1 MDLKSWIADNCDQ
14 IKPISDIRNIDIHMI
29 NKALEI
35 VKEFIISRK
44 LILYGGQAIDYALRL
59 KGSKSYPD
67 TQIPDLD
74 FLSTRSVD
82 DAYDLADILIKKGFK
97 NVNAVRAIHAQTM
110 KVRIDFIWVADISY
124 VPDKV
129 FKRLPTLKYNGMNIL
144 HPDYQRSDMH
154 LAFCFP
160 YANAPREDIF
170 NRFKKDLKRF
180 NMFQEYYPIEVR
192 DSKIIE
198 CTESKTFKL
207 DKELMKGNNAL
218 HGFAAY
224 NIFVSEY
231 NKIMNLPTTDT
242 SNKKPDE
249 TLINDTILTNKS
261 EDHESKDTNDIC
273 SITVKFPKLVD
284 QKLQIASSDV
294 KNVIQHIGN
303 ENLVKSYI
311 SYMEFRPILH
321 VCDNYIIYSVENQL
335 LSITILPNGY
345 KIVNIQYLLMDFLYH
360 YFTSENEIKELYYNL
375 YANTLKMIID
385 ITAKFGDKLS
395 EDSSVFKLL
404 NTTMGCKNYN
414 QAYYIA
420 INNLMKYTKD
430 ICINRSDEISDI
442 LEHHHIN
449 VATLPKGYY
458 PASFANYKVKHPHFD
473 YYANEEFQRDG
484 HQIEKNEN
492 IIIEKDISRMS
503 ATGTLESI
511 MDYEGMIKKTY
522 CIEFKQLNRS
532 YLDKILIAAGWES
545 VTLNDILE
553 SDKKQVG
560 IIATENKASWDKKLY
575 DIHSNI
581 KSRLDASN
589 ITQKVELHKSLMEAG
604 VDFIPKTYLY
614 TTPRDKSPKDVV
626 HDIYVTDLS
635 TNKKI
640 EFNFTTGKYIWR
652 PEGGFGGRG
661 IAVFN
666 NIDELHK
673 IIKLHTKLFPK
684 ERALISEYIQDT
696 MLIKLSINK
705 DELNYKFHIR
715 MYLIIAIVP
724 DAPGLK
730 AGRRTALCKYGEIA
744 NADKPFNLKTND
756 LSVHNTHIR
765 STTGVRFP
773 DNYPGGIEK
782 GIEILN
788 KSAKI
793 LAYGSKLLLPTVKSF
808 KESNGGYEILGVD
821 MMVKKLSDGNEKPML
836 IEINTKTGYG
846 LLKGDTPERIDWLSE
861 FILGGVAELLLDNIK
876 FKDSNIIKLYEL

>member
-29 NKALEI
+29 NKALDI
-35 VKEFIISRK
+35 VREFIISRK
-44 LILYGGQAIDYALRL
+44 LILYGGQSIDYALRL

-97 NVNAVRAIHAQTM
+97 NVQSMKGIHFQTM
-110 KVRIDFIWVADISY
+110 KVRVDFIWVADISY

-129 FKRLPTLKYNGMNIL
+129 FKRLPTLKYNGMDIL

-170 NRFKKDLKRF
+170 NRFKKDIKRF
-180 NMFQEYYPIEVR
+180 NIFQEYYPIEVR

-207 DKELMKGNNAL
+207 DSELMKGNNAL

-231 NKIMNLPTTDT
+231 NKIMNISMT
-242 SNKKPDE
+242 
-249 TLINDTILTNKS
+249 DTILINKS
-261 EDHESKDTNDIC
+261 EDQESKEISNIC

-284 QKLQIASSDV
+284 QKLQLASSDV
-294 KNVIQHIGN
+294 NKVIQHIGN
-303 ENLVKSYI
+303 SKSVKSYV
-311 SYMEFRPILH
+311 SYMEFRPVLH
-321 VCDNYIIYSVENQL
+321 ECDDYIIYSVENQL

-345 KIVNIQYLLMDFLYH
+345 KVVNIQYLLMDFLYH
-360 YFTSENEIKELYYNL
+360 YFTSDDDLKELYYNL

-385 ITAKFGDKLS
+385 LTAKLGDNLI
-395 EDSSVFKLL
+395 DVFKLL
-404 NTTMGCKNYN
+404 NTTMGCTNYN
-414 QAYYIA
+414 QAYYIS

-430 ICINRSDEISDI
+430 VCPKPSGEILNI
-442 LEHHHIN
+442 LENHSIN
-449 VATLPKGYY
+449 TATLPKGYY
-458 PASFANYKVKHPHFD
+458 PPSFSTRKIKHPRFD

-492 IIIEKDISRMS
+492 IEYNENINPSDGLVST
-503 ATGTLESI
+503 TGAYESI
-511 MDYEGMIKKTY
+511 MDYDGKKEDIIKKTY
-522 CIEFKQLNRS
+522 CIEFKQLNRI
-532 YLDKILIAAGWES
+532 YLDKILTAAGWES
-545 VTLNDILE
+545 VTLEDLLK
-553 SDKKQVG
+553 SDEKQVG
-560 IIATENKASWDKKLY
+560 ILATENKASWDKRLY
-575 DIHSNI
+575 DIRSNI

-589 ITQKVELHKSLMEAG
+589 ITQKVELHKSLMSKG

-614 TTPRDKSPKDVV
+614 TIPLDKSVDKSV
-626 HDIYVTDLS
+626 YVIDLS
-635 TNKKI
+635 TGKKI
-640 EFNFTTGKYIWR
+640 ELNSDTITKKYIWR
-652 PEGGFGGRG
+652 PECGFGGRG

-666 NIDELHK
+666 NIEELYK
-673 IIKLHTKLFPK
+673 IIKLHNKLFPK
-684 ERALISEYIQDT
+684 ESALISEYIQDT
-696 MLIKLSINK
+696 MLIKLPNDK
-705 DELNYKFHIR
+705 NDKKLNYKFHIR

-724 DAPGLK
+724 DTDGLN
-730 AGRRTALCKYGEIA
+730 AGRRAVLCKYGEIA
-744 NADKPFNLKTND
+744 NADKPFNLETND
-756 LSVHNTHIR
+756 LTVHNTHIR
-765 STTGVRFP
+765 STKGVRFP

-793 LAYGSKLLLPTVKSF
+793 LAFVSKLLMPTVKLYE
-808 KESNGGYEILGVD
+808 ESNGGYEILGVD
-821 MMVKKLSDGNEKPML
+821 MMVKKLPDGSEHPML

-846 LLKGDTPERIDWLSE
+846 LLKGDTQERKNWLSK
-861 FILGGVAELLLDNIK
+861 FILGGVSEVLLDGIK